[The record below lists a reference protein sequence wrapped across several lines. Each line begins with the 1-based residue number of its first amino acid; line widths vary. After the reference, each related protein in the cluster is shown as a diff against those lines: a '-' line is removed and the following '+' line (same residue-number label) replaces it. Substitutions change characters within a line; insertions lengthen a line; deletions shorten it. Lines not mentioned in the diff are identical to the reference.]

1 MPMPCGCIACSR
13 VHRVALRPHRKSGCR
28 GPVRPNSSMG
38 DLSYRSRSQ
47 CGATGGFHNSGCQCA
62 RCDCRELAVDAPT
75 GCEKIMPTKAKRLL
89 WIVNHKTLLPA
100 EVPIFR
106 DLGYEVFI
114 PKIIPT
120 HASYRS
126 GTVTYDYDL
135 SLTIPRRDLEILNSH
150 AFYGELDL
158 Y

>member
-1 MPMPCGCIACSR
+1 
-13 VHRVALRPHRKSGCR
+13 
-28 GPVRPNSSMG
+28 
-38 DLSYRSRSQ
+38 
-47 CGATGGFHNSGCQCA
+47 
-62 RCDCRELAVDAPT
+62 
-75 GCEKIMPTKAKRLL
+75 MPTKAKRLL

-126 GTVTYDYDL
+126 GTVTYDYNSSL
-135 SLTIPRRDLEILNSH
+135 SIPRRDLEILNSH

-158 Y
+158 YRPWSPTVRSLLKLFPL